1 VTIATAA
8 RMPYPGLRSFRREE
22 SDLFFGREDCINTM
36 VDRLAASRFLAV
48 LGSSGTGKSS
58 VVKTG
63 LLDALDLGVMAQA
76 GSAWRVVDFRPGST
90 PLANLARRL
99 LETKESAPGG
109 IVADAE
115 VDLLRA
121 FLVRGPR
128 SVVEWCG
135 DGHLGEHANLLL
147 LVDQFEELFRYQ
159 DYAGREEAEAF
170 AALLLESARSRQ
182 FPIYV
187 ALTMRSEYL
196 GACALVDGLAE
207 AISSGMFLTP
217 RMTREEC
224 RAAIVGPAQVCG
236 VEIEEALVNRLLND
250 LAAFAPWDD
259 RGRRDQLDRLIR
271 RADQLPLLQY
281 CLNRMWVRAQD
292 GEARGGAVTL
302 RLADYERIGGLAGAL
317 NAHADEILGALGP
330 DRLPVA
336 EAVFRALTEGTTIYD
351 AVRRPTRLR
360 DLAAITGAD
369 EAAVRA
375 VADAYRAPGCNFL
388 TPELDPGDRKP
399 LDAAT
404 VVDISHESLIR
415 QWRKLSEWLEME
427 ARSVRQWRRL
437 RDRFEDG
444 QPMQGTELANMAA
457 WRKEEKPN
465 VAWARRYGG
474 DFPAI
479 IRFIETSERVRRRF
493 APAVMPLFAFL
504 ALVVGLIF
512 YAGTLTY
519 AYGTTMPSWAWIPEM
534 TLYGL
539 VTAITCA
546 FGLWRYSD
554 IGQQRAVATGA
565 TLLVLHLSMSLLSV
579 AFLMSHGLSSM
590 TATRWWVGL
599 ASTPLTLIVLA
610 IFDQEFRSVFV
621 WVPLIAIASPPLGFV
636 FFSPAV
642 SDNARIWLAYLIAIL
657 WYVGLGYQLRRGAS
671 IENERRGSRI
681 SARWALPILGVST
694 MATLTLWTT
703 GVLFFVA
710 GAAQPSLTWPFT
722 VGIVAASI
730 ALAGAAGLWRYR
742 GFGLARAALAGL
754 SICAAE
760 VATGAALIGVLM
772 ADDLPQKVAL
782 DWWGAVLFAPVTLL
796 VLAAF
801 DPTFRRLSTW
811 AALAAMFCAPHG
823 LLVWLNDSATL
834 PMSDAIGTLIFLV
847 IFWLW
852 LAAIGEVLQ
861 RPSIGEPHG
870 RSAKPRD
877 EAMPGAAPSMPLAP
891 APLLKPA

>member
-1 VTIATAA
+1 
-8 RMPYPGLRSFRREE
+8 MPYPGLRSFRREE

-99 LETKESAPGG
+99 LETKKPGSG
-109 IVADAE
+109 RIVPDAE

-135 DGHLGEHANLLL
+135 DGHLGEHTNLLL

-207 AISSGMFLTP
+207 AISGGMFLTP

-224 RAAIVGPAQVCG
+224 RAAIAGPAQVCG
-236 VEIEEALVNRLLND
+236 VAIEEALVNRLLND

-259 RGRRDQLDRLIR
+259 RGRHDQLDRLIR

-292 GEARGGAVTL
+292 GGARGGAVTL

-360 DLAAITGAD
+360 DLVAISGAD

-388 TPELDPGDRKP
+388 TPELDPGNPKP

-457 WRKEEKPN
+457 WRQEEKPN
-465 VAWARRYGG
+465 FAWARRYGG

-479 IRFIETSERVRRRF
+479 IRFIETSERIRRKF
-493 APAVMPLFAFL
+493 APAVMPLFAFT
-504 ALVVGLIF
+504 ALFVGLVF

-519 AYGTTMPSWAWIPEM
+519 LYGSTLPPWAWIPEM
-534 TLYGL
+534 TIYTL
-539 VTAITCA
+539 VTTTTCA

-554 IGQQRAVATGA
+554 IGQRRALAAGA
-565 TLLVLHLSMSLLSV
+565 SIFLLNLALGIPSV
-579 AFLMSHGLSSM
+579 AFLMSHGL
-590 TATRWWVGL
+590 AAIAAARWWGALV
-599 ASTPLTLIVLA
+599 STPLTLIVLA
-610 IFDQEFRSVFV
+610 IFDREFRSVFV

-642 SDNARIWLAYLIAIL
+642 SDNARLWFAYLIAIL
-657 WYVGLGYQLRRGAS
+657 WYVGLGYQLRRGGAS
-671 IENERRGSRI
+671 IENEVRGSRK
-681 SARWALPILGVST
+681 SARWAPPILGLST
-694 MATLTLWTT
+694 MATLTVWTSSA
-703 GVLFFVA
+703 LYFIA
-710 GAAQPSLTWPFT
+710 GATPPSRTWPFT
-722 VGIVAASI
+722 VGVVAASI
-730 ALAGAAGLWRYR
+730 GVTGAAGLWRYR
-742 GFGLARAALAGL
+742 GFGLARAAQAGL
-754 SICAAE
+754 AIWAAE
-760 VATGAALIGVLM
+760 VATGVALIGVLV
-772 ADDLPQKVAL
+772 AYDVPQRIAL
-782 DWWGAVLFAPVTLL
+782 DWWGAVLYAPVSLL

-801 DPTFRRLSTW
+801 DPAFRRFPTW
-811 AALAAMFCAPHG
+811 AALAAMFCVPHG

-834 PMSDAIGTLIFLV
+834 PMSDATVTLIFLV
-847 IFWLW
+847 IFSLW
-852 LAAIGEVLQ
+852 LAAIGDVLR
-861 RPSIGEPHG
+861 RPTVGEPPG
-870 RSAKPRD
+870 RSAKPQD
-877 EAMPGAAPSMPLAP
+877 EGAHGAASAIPLAP
-891 APLLKPA
+891 APLPKPA

>member
-1 VTIATAA
+1 VTIAVSA

-36 VDRLAASRFLAV
+36 VDRLAATRFLAV

-90 PLANLARRL
+90 PFANLARRL
-99 LETKESAPGG
+99 LETKESGSRM
-109 IVADAE
+109 IADAE

-135 DGHLGEHANLLL
+135 DGHLPEATNLLL

-207 AISSGMFLTP
+207 AISAGMFLTP

-224 RAAIVGPAQVCG
+224 RAAIVGPAMVCG
-236 VEIEEALVNRLLND
+236 VEIEDALVNRLLND

-281 CLNRMWVRAQD
+281 CLNRMWVRTRD
-292 GEARGGAVTL
+292 GEASGGAVTL
-302 RLADYERIGGLAGAL
+302 TLADYERIGGLAGAL

-330 DRLPVA
+330 NNLPVA
-336 EAVFRALTEGTTIYD
+336 EAVFRALTEGSTIYD

-360 DLAAITGAD
+360 DLAAIGAAD

-375 VADAYRAPGCNFL
+375 VIDAYRAPGCNFL
-388 TPELDPGDRKP
+388 TPELDPGNPKP

-404 VVDISHESLIR
+404 VIDISHESLIR
-415 QWRKLSEWLEME
+415 QWRKLSEWLEKE
-427 ARSVRQWRRL
+427 VRSVRQWRRL
-437 RDRFEDG
+437 RDRFDDG
-444 QPMQGTELANMAA
+444 QPMQGAELANMVA
-457 WRKEEKPN
+457 WRQEEKPN

-479 IRFIETSERVRRRF
+479 IRFIETSQQAGRRF
-493 APAVMPLFAFL
+493 APAVMPLFAFV
-504 ALVVGLIF
+504 ALIVGLIF
-512 YAGTLTY
+512 YAGTLNY
-519 AYGTTMPSWAWIPEM
+519 FYGSTLPSWAWIPEM
-534 TLYGL
+534 ALYGL
-539 VTAITCA
+539 VTATTCA
-546 FGLWRYSD
+546 FGLWRFAG
-554 IGQQRAVATGA
+554 IGGRRAVAAGA
-565 TLLVLHLSMSLLSV
+565 TIFLLQLSLGIPSV
-579 AFLMSHGLSSM
+579 AFLMSHGLS
-590 TATRWWVGL
+590 AVAAARWWGVL
-599 ASTPLTLIVLA
+599 VSPPLTLIVLA
-610 IFDQEFRSVFV
+610 IFERQFRSAFV
-621 WVPLIAIASPPLGFV
+621 WVPLIATASPPLGV
-636 FFSPAV
+636 VLFSPVV
-642 SDNARIWLAYLIAIL
+642 SDSARLWFAYLIAIL
-657 WYVGLGYQLRRGAS
+657 WYVGLGYQLRRGSAS
-671 IENERRGSRI
+671 IDNEVRGSRK
-681 SARWALPILGVST
+681 SARWALPILGLST
-694 MATLTLWTT
+694 MATLTLWTSS
-703 GVLFFVA
+703 VLFFVA
-710 GAAQPSLTWPFT
+710 GATPPSRTWPFN
-722 VGIVAASI
+722 VGVVAASI
-730 ALAGAAGLWRYR
+730 SLTGAAGLWRYR
-742 GFGLARAALAGL
+742 GFGLTRAALAGL
-754 SICAAE
+754 SICAAD
-760 VATGAALIGVLM
+760 VATGLALIGVLV
-772 ADDLPQKVAL
+772 ADDVPQKIAL
-782 DWWGAVLFAPVTLL
+782 DWWGAVLYAPVTLL

-801 DPTFRRLSTW
+801 DPAFRRFSTW
-811 AALAAMFCAPHG
+811 AGLAVMFCAPHG

-834 PMSDAIGTLIFLV
+834 PVSDTTGTLIFLV
-847 IFWLW
+847 IFSLW
-852 LAAIGEVLQ
+852 LAAIGLVLQ
-861 RPSIGEPHG
+861 RPLVGEP
-870 RSAKPRD
+870 SAPLAQPRD
-877 EAMPGAAPSMPLAP
+877 EGSRGATLPIPVPPEGS
-891 APLLKPA
+891 LKVA

>member
-1 VTIATAA
+1 MTIAAAA

-22 SDLFFGREDCINTM
+22 SDLFFGREGCINTM

-99 LETKESAPGG
+99 LETKEAGTTR

-135 DGHLGEHANLLL
+135 DGHLEEHTNLLL

-236 VEIEEALVNRLLND
+236 VAIEEALVNRLLND

-302 RLADYERIGGLAGAL
+302 KLADYERIGGLAGAL
-317 NAHADEILGALGP
+317 NAHADEILAALGP

-360 DLAAITGAD
+360 DLVAISGAD

-388 TPELDPGDRKP
+388 TPELDPGNRKP

-415 QWRKLSEWLEME
+415 QWRKLSEWLELE

-479 IRFIETSERVRRRF
+479 IRFIETSERMNRRF
-493 APAVMPLFAFL
+493 APAAMPLFAFM
-504 ALVVGLIF
+504 ALIIGLLF
-512 YAGTLTY
+512 YAGTFSY
-519 AYGTTMPSWAWIPEM
+519 FYGTTLPSWAWIPEM
-534 TLYGL
+534 ALYGL
-539 VTAITCA
+539 VTATTCA
-546 FGLWRYSD
+546 FGLWRYA
-554 IGQQRAVATGA
+554 GLARRRAVAAGA
-565 TLLVLHLSMSLLSV
+565 TIFLASLALSMP
-579 AFLMSHGLSSM
+579 AITFLMSHGLSALV
-590 TATRWWVGL
+590 ATRWWGVL
-599 ASTPLTLIVLA
+599 ASTPLTLLILA
-610 IFDQEFRSVFV
+610 IFDREFRDVFV
-621 WVPLIAIASPPLGFV
+621 LVPLIAIISPPLGFI
-636 FFSPAV
+636 FFSPLV
-642 SDNARIWLAYLIAIL
+642 SDNARLGFAYLIAIL
-657 WYVGLGYQLRRGAS
+657 WYVGLGYQLRRGGAPVES
-671 IENERRGSRI
+671 EAAGIRRSV
-681 SARWALPILGVST
+681 RWALPLLGLST
-694 MATLTLWTT
+694 MATLLLW
-703 GVLFFVA
+703 A
-710 GAAQPSLTWPFT
+710 GAARCTLFWARP
-722 VGIVAASI
+722 
-730 ALAGAAGLWRYR
+730 RRR
-742 GFGLARAALAGL
+742 G
-754 SICAAE
+754 
-760 VATGAALIGVLM
+760 
-772 ADDLPQKVAL
+772 
-782 DWWGAVLFAPVTLL
+782 
-796 VLAAF
+796 
-801 DPTFRRLSTW
+801 
-811 AALAAMFCAPHG
+811 
-823 LLVWLNDSATL
+823 
-834 PMSDAIGTLIFLV
+834 
-847 IFWLW
+847 
-852 LAAIGEVLQ
+852 
-861 RPSIGEPHG
+861 HG
-870 RSAKPRD
+870 RSPSVWWRRPRRSP
-877 EAMPGAAPSMPLAP
+877 ARPGFGATAASRSGGPCSRACRSALPLWSAGWP
-891 APLLKPA
+891 